1 MSEPI
6 YPTYS
11 NIKVFKHT
19 YDIAT
24 YLLKKNIPGDIV
36 ECGIAAGSNFAQMIK
51 ACQDLNQNR
60 LFWGYDSFEGIP
72 FAGAK
77 DTSQPGLP
85 NIDKSKLDK
94 LESSGITV
102 HEIRGVIAN
111 LEKWGV
117 YSENVKLVKGWFQ
130 DTLPKI
136 RPESIAILRLDGDLY
151 SSTMVCLEHLYPLI
165 SNGGLVLIDDYEL
178 TGCHD
183 AVHEYISKNKLKVK
197 IERFDYTAYFYK
209 P

>member
-1 MSEPI
+1 MSLPI

-11 NIKVFKHT
+11 NINVFEHT
-19 YDIAT
+19 YKIAKE
-24 YLLKKNIPGDIV
+24 LFEQNIPGDIV
-36 ECGIAAGSNFAQMIK
+36 ECGVAAGSNFAQMIK
-51 ACQDLNQNR
+51 ASQDLQQSR
-60 LFWGYDSFEGIP
+60 LSWGYDSFQGIP
-72 FAGAK
+72 FAGDK

-102 HEIRGVIAN
+102 HDKRGVIEN
-111 LEKWGV
+111 LTKWGV
-117 YSENVKLVKGWFQ
+117 YSEDVRLVEGWFQ
-130 DTLPKI
+130 DTLPTTK
-136 RPESIAILRLDGDLY
+136 PESIALLRLDGDLY
-151 SSTMVCLEHLYPLI
+151 SSTLVCLEHLYPLI
-165 SNGGLVLIDDYEL
+165 SKGGLVLIDDYEL

-183 AVHEYISKNKLKVK
+183 AVHEYIAKNKLKVK